1 MITEAKDLLERI
13 IKKRIEGA
21 TVARSAMEET
31 QAVMKRQFPLV
42 ALITNP
48 GPFDGS
54 QAQTYR
60 YFDDSKGYK
69 QRYARGNR
77 NLPILLRCWSAS
89 EAEADKAFSRII
101 PAIPSRWEYDGFT
114 GSIEIGTEEHSD
126 HTGNVA
132 KLYCSII
139 DVRFS
144 VAAAMEPGEAP
155 YYTDV
160 VVEEGEIINEQS

>member
-1 MITEAKDLLERI
+1 VITEAKDLLEQI
-13 IKKRIEGA
+13 IKARIEKA
-21 TVARSAMEET
+21 TVVRSAVDESR
-31 QAVMKRQFPLV
+31 AVMQRQFPLI

-60 YFDDSKGYK
+60 YFEGEEYK

-77 NLPILLRCWSAS
+77 SLPILLRCWSAS

-101 PAIPSRWEYDGFT
+101 PAIPSRWNYDGFT

-126 HTGNVA
+126 HSGNVA

-144 VAAAMEPGEAP
+144 VAAAMEPGEVP
-155 YYTDV
+155 YYTQV
-160 VVEEGEIINEQS
+160 VVEDGEIINQEG

>member
-1 MITEAKDLLERI
+1 VITEAKNLLEQI
-13 IKKRIEGA
+13 VKARIENV
-21 TVARSAMEET
+21 TVVRSAVDESR
-31 QAVMKRQFPLV
+31 AVMQRQFPLI

-60 YFDDSKGYK
+60 YFEGEEYK

-89 EAEADKAFSRII
+89 EAEADKVFSRII
-101 PAIPSRWEYDGFT
+101 PAIPSRWNCDDFT

-126 HTGNVA
+126 HTGNVS

-139 DVRFS
+139 DIRFS
-144 VAAAMEPGEAP
+144 VAAAMEPGEVP

-160 VVEEGEIINEQS
+160 VLEEGEIINEQS